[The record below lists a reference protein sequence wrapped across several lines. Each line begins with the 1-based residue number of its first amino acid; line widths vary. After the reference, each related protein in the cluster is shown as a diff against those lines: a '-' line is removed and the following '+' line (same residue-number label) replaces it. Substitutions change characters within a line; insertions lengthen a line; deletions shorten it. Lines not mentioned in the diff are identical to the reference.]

1 VVVVEGR
8 VTGRTKGGRTLD
20 APACWVPA
28 CWVWTARGGKAVRNV
43 NYHDTDAW
51 RDALAP

>member
-20 APACWVPA
+20 APA